1 MAEQIMIYA
10 SSMITAQSVQ
20 LTVEQRA
27 MLTAKA
33 DRFREL
39 TETSRPT
46 TMSVPVC
53 DAYEPHGV
61 IGYMDYVL

>member
-1 MAEQIMIYA
+1 MAEQVTIYA

-27 MLTAKA
+27 MLAAKA

-39 TETSRPT
+39 TETSGPT
-46 TMSVPVC
+46 TMSVPVRY
-53 DAYEPHGV
+53 AYEPHSV
-61 IGYMDYVL
+61 IGYMDYAL

>member
-27 MLTAKA
+27 MLTAMGA
-33 DRFREL
+33 NPPGPR
-39 TETSRPT
+39 TS
-46 TMSVPVC
+46 
-53 DAYEPHGV
+53 
-61 IGYMDYVL
+61 